1 MADRHALHPRLVYLI
16 YLFARQ
22 HPKTFL
28 AIWGALI
35 VLGAITERR

>member
-1 MADRHALHPRLVYLI
+1 MRFILAWVYLI

-35 VLGAITERR
+35 VLGAITQR